1 LPYKR
6 SFTTAGIS
14 ASISAMTVSAD
25 IANLKLV
32 LQNHVISLGTR
43 SNDLLAASYTKT
55 FGFLKATP
63 TLLQELI

>member
-1 LPYKR
+1 
-6 SFTTAGIS
+6 
-14 ASISAMTVSAD
+14 MTVSAD

-55 FGFLKATP
+55 FLSKAT
-63 TLLQELI
+63 LLLPGVNLSVL